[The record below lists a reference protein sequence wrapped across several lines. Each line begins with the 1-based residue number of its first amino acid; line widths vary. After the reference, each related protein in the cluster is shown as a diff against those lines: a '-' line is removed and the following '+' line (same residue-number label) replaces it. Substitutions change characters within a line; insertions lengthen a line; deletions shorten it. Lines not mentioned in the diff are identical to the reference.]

1 MPPNPPGL
9 NLFLQVTLEEQVIRF
24 TLQDDGVGISPQQ
37 QKSLFKLYL
46 RGLHTPHLTG
56 IGFGL
61 SQCRQIIK
69 AHGGEIG
76 VISSPQV
83 GSTFW
88 FTLPRAL
95 SNVLDAKQLAVNE
108 S

>member
-1 MPPNPPGL
+1 LGL
-9 NLFLQVTLEEQVIRF
+9 FQ
-24 TLQDDGVGISPQQ
+24 
-37 QKSLFKLYL
+37 Y
-46 RGLHTPHLTG
+46 
-56 IGFGL
+56 
-61 SQCRQIIK
+61 RQIIK

-76 VISSPQV
+76 VISTPQV

-95 SNVLDAKQLAVNE
+95 STMLDAKQFAVNE